1 MRFDPY
7 AGPAVTYY
15 EDVRA
20 LAGHLRRTP
29 LDAGLTDLVEIR
41 VSQVTGCA
49 FCLKLHTGIA
59 RKVGVTQDKLDT
71 LAGWRESLEFSDQ
84 ERAALAL
91 AEAMTRIGDGNRVDE
106 GTWAAARAAFSDQE
120 LSALL
125 YLVALINTWNR
136 INVTV
141 ELPGD
146 HMLG

>member
-7 AGPAVTYY
+7 AGSAVRYY

-20 LAGHLRRTP
+20 LAGHLRRSP
-29 LDAGLTDLVEIR
+29 LDAGLTDLVEVR
-41 VSQVTGCA
+41 VSQMTGCA

-59 RKVGVTQDKLDT
+59 RKVGVSLDKLDT
-71 LAGWRESLEFSDQ
+71 LAGWRESADFTDQ

-91 AEAMTRIGDGNRVDE
+91 AEAMTRIADGNRVD
-106 GTWAAARAAFSDQE
+106 GATWAAARAAFSDEE

-136 INVTV
+136 INVAV

-146 HMLG
+146 YTLA